1 MCTGKFSWGFGMRA
15 AFQTLGGLRKQRQ
28 GTSRCTEYVSLVGES
43 LCRLLSCK
51 WSCHNVCFSY
61 LIQALKRN
69 TATLSSRKKTLRSFQ
84 RSWFLFINISKVFL
98 PPALINVAS
107 KPWTP
112 LFSLQLQESSKLNRI
127 YSTLMQVFG
136 SHFRMHYIRERL
148 LI

>member
-1 MCTGKFSWGFGMRA
+1 MYTGKFSWGFDMKAG
-15 AFQTLGGLRKQRQ
+15 FQTLGGLRKQRQ
-28 GTSRCTEYVSLVGES
+28 EEVGVQNVILVDES
-43 LCRLLSCK
+43 LCRFLSCK

-127 YSTLMQVFG
+127 YPTLMQVLG
-136 SHFRMHYIRERL
+136 THFRMHYIRERL